1 MTTASEHNAPLRPAW
16 VRWLTSG
23 ALLFSATLFLAALVV
38 AIYNVRYSY
47 HRIWQLASGDA
58 GKADDVAALGIAE
71 WVAPFLQDLSVIS
84 PGLVVF
90 TSACMAFSA
99 LLLLWFPASAQ
110 RFSSPHFPFPPSYKT
125 YYIQLGLLG
134 TMIGFVIAF
143 SDIDLSAERQSLV
156 LVEALGTALW
166 STLTAILLAYGACP
180 VVEMG
185 YQRLRQPGARGATNT
200 RSALETLR
208 QRTVDAATSLAT
220 LTDSATALGAELSTR
235 HIEHRVGRLEG
246 TLSQVAD
253 QLTQLTQVTQRLS
266 TSQEGLAQQARTADG
281 RATAADDRLASLH
294 TQLRELGNTLTGI
307 GTAVEELRSAAVPQR
322 DKVDALE
329 GRLTTIVQTLKKAVE

>member
-1 MTTASEHNAPLRPAW
+1 MTTATAHNAPLRPAW
-16 VRWLTSG
+16 VRWLASG
-23 ALLFSATLFLAALVV
+23 ALVFSTALFLVALVV

-47 HRIWQLASGDA
+47 HRIWQLTAGDPGA
-58 GKADDVAALGIAE
+58 ADDLTALAIPG
-71 WVAPFLQDLSVIS
+71 WVSPFLQDLSVIS

-99 LLLLWFPASAQ
+99 LLLLWFPTSAQ
-110 RFSSPHFPFPPSYKT
+110 RFPSPHFPFPPSYKM

-166 STLTAILLAYGACP
+166 STLTAILLAYGVCP
-180 VVEMG
+180 IVEMV
-185 YQRLRQPGARGATNT
+185 YWRLRQPGALVATDT

-208 QRTVDAATSLAT
+208 QRTVDAASSLT
-220 LTDSATALGAELSTR
+220 ILTDSASALGAELSTR
-235 HIEHRVGRLEG
+235 HLENRVGRLEDS
-246 TLSQVAD
+246 LSQVAD
-253 QLTQLTQVTQRLS
+253 QLAQLTQGTQRLS
-266 TSQEGLAQQARTADG
+266 TTQEDLAHQARTADA
-281 RATAADDRLASLH
+281 RATTAEDRVASLH
-294 TQLRELGNTLTGI
+294 AQLGALGDTLTGI
-307 GTAVEELRSAAVPQR
+307 ATSVEELRSTAVLQR
-322 DKVDALE
+322 EKVGALE